1 MVRVMVKLIGIFC
14 LIFYLVFLMLLV
26 ANLNKQNKV
35 VKCIFAALIIPFL
48 GILMKSNDTVLDS
61 VLALVVRYI
70 YFPSFATFMLIV
82 LGSLVILLYSVF
94 TDKIPKTMRM
104 INYIYASWIIVA
116 YIIFILLRL
125 DVTSYTELY
134 SGTGLTC
141 LRFITR
147 GFLVWVVTLVCMK
160 VYYFYM
166 KDNKEGA

>member
-1 MVRVMVKLIGIFC
+1 MVRVMVKIIGIFC

-26 ANLNKQNKV
+26 ANLNKKSKI
-35 VKCIFAALIIPFL
+35 VKYIFAALIIPFL

-61 VLALVVRYI
+61 VLALIVRYI
-70 YFPSFATFMLIV
+70 YFPNFATFMLIV
-82 LGSLVILLYSVF
+82 FGSLIILLYSVF

-104 INYIYASWIIVA
+104 VNYIYSSWIIVA

-134 SGTGLTC
+134 SGTSLTC

-147 GFLVWVVTLVCMK
+147 GFLVWIVTLACMK

-166 KDNKEGA
+166 KDDEGA

>member
-1 MVRVMVKLIGIFC
+1 
-14 LIFYLVFLMLLV
+14 
-26 ANLNKQNKV
+26 
-35 VKCIFAALIIPFL
+35 
-48 GILMKSNDTVLDS
+48 
-61 VLALVVRYI
+61 
-70 YFPSFATFMLIV
+70 
-82 LGSLVILLYSVF
+82 
-94 TDKIPKTMRM
+94 MRM